1 MLHKKLSRA
10 LAGDPPD
17 MAQVRA
23 CAVQLN
29 ELNEGMLR
37 RMDELYRTVKNN
49 SIALTA
55 VPVEGLVEAAVG
67 AVSRQVPRPAG
78 SPGCGYRPI
87 SAGGSQPPERGGVQ
101 PAVQWV

>member
-1 MLHKKLSRA
+1 
-10 LAGDPPD
+10 

-55 VPVEGLVEAAVG
+55 VP
-67 AVSRQVPRPAG
+67 AVSYTHLMP
-78 SPGCGYRPI
+78 CGPLLTENRCDIITPI
-87 SAGGSQPPERGGVQ
+87 F
-101 PAVQWV
+101 